1 MFLLGSSLKS
11 YGMNRNPRGKCII
24 INNSEFQDEAY
35 NRPGAEFD
43 EQALEA
49 LFEYLSF
56 DVEIHP
62 NLDSRDMR
70 DLVRTTASENHSES
84 DALFVIVMSHGGDH
98 DTVLGVDQRN
108 ITVEEMMSE
117 FKAARCKT
125 LEGKPKV
132 FIFQVCR
139 GSSSEF
145 LEHERRHIDSTVSRP
160 CVDST
165 LSRGTSPQE
174 ADFLL
179 AFATTPGYYSYR
191 DEDHGTPFIQVSM
204 KMFIYA
210 FYCCCCCCCCYH
222 HHYYY
227 Y

>member
-1 MFLLGSSLKS
+1 MFLLGSSLLKS
-11 YGMNRNPRGKCII
+11 YEMNRNPRGKCII
-24 INNSEFQDEAY
+24 INNSNFQDKAY
-35 NRPGAEFD
+35 NRPGAEWD

-56 DVEIHP
+56 DVEIYQ

-70 DLVRTTASENHSES
+70 ELVRTIASENHSES

-98 DTVLGVDQRN
+98 DTILGVDQRN

-132 FIFQVCR
+132 FIFEVCR

-145 LEHERRHIDSTVSRP
+145 LEHERRHIDNTVSRLRG
-160 CVDST
+160 DST

-210 FYCCCCCCCCYH
+210 FYCCCCCCYH

>member
-11 YGMNRNPRGKCII
+11 YEMNRNPRGKCII
-24 INNSEFQDEAY
+24 INNSNFQDKAY
-35 NRPGAEFD
+35 NRPGAEWD

-49 LFEYLSF
+49 LFEDLSF
-56 DVEIHP
+56 DVEIYQ
-62 NLDSRDMR
+62 NLDSCDMR
-70 DLVRTTASENHSES
+70 NHVRIIASEDHSES

-98 DTVLGVDQRN
+98 DTVLGVDERN

-210 FYCCCCCCCCYH
+210 FYCCCCCYHH

-227 Y
+227 YY

>member
-1 MFLLGSSLKS
+1 
-11 YGMNRNPRGKCII
+11 
-24 INNSEFQDEAY
+24 
-35 NRPGAEFD
+35 
-43 EQALEA
+43 
-49 LFEYLSF
+49 
-56 DVEIHP
+56 
-62 NLDSRDMR
+62 MR
-70 DLVRTTASENHSES
+70 DLVRTIASENHSES

-98 DTVLGVDQRN
+98 DTILGVDQRN

-145 LEHERRHIDSTVSRP
+145 LEHERRHTDNTVSRLRG
-160 CVDST
+160 DST

-204 KMFIYA
+204 KMFFYA
-210 FYCCCCCCCCYH
+210 FYCCCCCCCCCCCYH

>member
-1 MFLLGSSLKS
+1 M
-11 YGMNRNPRGKCII
+11 RDHVRII
-24 INNSEFQDEAY
+24 ASEDHSEF
-35 NRPGAEFD
+35 
-43 EQALEA
+43 
-49 LFEYLSF
+49 
-56 DVEIHP
+56 
-62 NLDSRDMR
+62 
-70 DLVRTTASENHSES
+70 

-98 DTVLGVDQRN
+98 DTVLGVDERN

-179 AFATTPGYYSYR
+179 AFATTPGYCSYR
-191 DEDHGTPFIQVSM
+191 YKDHGAPFIQVSM

-210 FYCCCCCCCCYH
+210 FYCCCCCYH

>member
-11 YGMNRNPRGKCII
+11 YGMNRNHRGKCLI

-35 NRPGAEFD
+35 SRPGAEFD

-56 DVEIHP
+56 DMEIHP

-84 DALFVIVMSHGGDH
+84 DALFVIVMSHRVDH

-108 ITVEEMMSE
+108 IAVEEMMSE
-117 FKAARCKT
+117 LNAARCKT

-145 LEHERRHIDSTVSRP
+145 LEHERRHIDNTVSRLR
-160 CVDST
+160 VDST

-210 FYCCCCCCCCYH
+210 FYCCCCYHH

-227 Y
+227 

>member
-1 MFLLGSSLKS
+1 MFLLGSSLQS

-43 EQALEA
+43 EQALEI

-56 DVEIHP
+56 DVKIYQ
-62 NLDSRDMR
+62 NLNSRDMR
-70 DLVRTTASENHSES
+70 DRVRIIASEDHSES
-84 DALFVIVMSHGGDH
+84 NALFVIVMSHGGDH
-98 DTVLGVDQRN
+98 DTVLGVDERN

-145 LEHERRHIDSTVSRP
+145 LEHERRHTDNTVSRLHG
-160 CVDST
+160 DST

-179 AFATTPGYYSYR
+179 AFATTPGYCSYR
-191 DEDHGTPFIQVSM
+191 YKDHGTPFIQVSM

-210 FYCCCCCCCCYH
+210 FYCCCCYHHH

-227 Y
+227 

>member
-1 MFLLGSSLKS
+1 
-11 YGMNRNPRGKCII
+11 MNRNHRGKCLI

-56 DVEIHP
+56 DMEIHP

-84 DALFVIVMSHGGDH
+84 DALFVIEMSHR
-98 DTVLGVDQRN
+98 GVDQRN
-108 ITVEEMMSE
+108 IAVEEMMSE
-117 FKAARCKT
+117 LNAARRKT

-145 LEHERRHIDSTVSRP
+145 LEHERRHLDNT
-160 CVDST
+160 
-165 LSRGTSPQE
+165 GNKN
-174 ADFLL
+174 A
-179 AFATTPGYYSYR
+179 
-191 DEDHGTPFIQVSM
+191 
-204 KMFIYA
+204 
-210 FYCCCCCCCCYH
+210 
-222 HHYYY
+222 
-227 Y
+227 

>member
-43 EQALEA
+43 EQALET

-98 DTVLGVDQRN
+98 DTVLGVDQKN
-108 ITVEEMMSE
+108 IAVEEMMSE

-145 LEHERRHIDSTVSRP
+145 LQHDGLDGEHTVSRLRG
-160 CVDST
+160 DST
-165 LSRGTSPQE
+165 LSKGTSPQE

-191 DEDHGTPFIQVSM
+191 DKDHGTPFIQVSM
-204 KMFIYA
+204 KVFIYA
-210 FYCCCCCCCCYH
+210 FYCCCCCCCYH
-222 HHYYY
+222 HHYDY
-227 Y
+227 

>member
-24 INNSEFQDEAY
+24 INNSEFQDKAY

-56 DVEIHP
+56 DVEIYQ
-62 NLDSRDMR
+62 NLESSDMR
-70 DLVRTTASENHSES
+70 DLVRTIASENHSES

-98 DTVLGVDQRN
+98 DTILGVDQRN

-125 LEGKPKV
+125 LEGNPRCLFFKSVGVLPQNFWSMRDV
-132 FIFQVCR
+132 I
-139 GSSSEF
+139 
-145 LEHERRHIDSTVSRP
+145 LT
-160 CVDST
+160 T
-165 LSRGTSPQE
+165 L
-174 ADFLL
+174 
-179 AFATTPGYYSYR
+179 
-191 DEDHGTPFIQVSM
+191 
-204 KMFIYA
+204 
-210 FYCCCCCCCCYH
+210 
-222 HHYYY
+222 
-227 Y
+227 